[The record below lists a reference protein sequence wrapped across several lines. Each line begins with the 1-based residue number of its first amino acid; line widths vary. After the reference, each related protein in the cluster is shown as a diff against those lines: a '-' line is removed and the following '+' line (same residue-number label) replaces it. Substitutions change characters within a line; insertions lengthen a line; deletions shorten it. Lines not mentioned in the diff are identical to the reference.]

1 MLWGRLITAR
11 ATANQLLL
19 LRLVF
24 HPIIWGVM
32 SLMFQH
38 TARWIGEL
46 SPTASVTRDALPC
59 TIPTCHVTNHQTACC
74 SATRSRLTQQ
84 QMQCCTEQQAEA
96 GPGLSSTSGT
106 AKAQITSCLT
116 ICNQPAQAHQSR
128 GGWTSCLAESAIAG
142 VCVLAHNLPGT
153 NI

>member
-59 TIPTCHVTNHQTACC
+59 TILARQMTGDQTCCCLAVC
-74 SATRSRLTQQ
+74 SAARCFLAPE
-84 QMQCCTEQQAEA
+84 QMQRCTRQHCNRQELGHVLSASQPKQEPKSTGCLNYLQAA
-96 GPGLSSTSGT
+96 CTGTS
-106 AKAQITSCLT
+106 
-116 ICNQPAQAHQSR
+116 
-128 GGWTSCLAESAIAG
+128 
-142 VCVLAHNLPGT
+142 
-153 NI
+153 